1 MHSHNTHNGLFKRKK
16 MSSLRSPEDYISIQ
30 VRLDWCCGM
39 AHGLKLT
46 QINGEITYNG
56 ITFKGFIPQR
66 TAAYIEQTDL
76 HLPELTVRETMN
88 FAARVQGVGHKAG
101 VCRHVLCS
109 NLEA

>member
-1 MHSHNTHNGLFKRKK
+1 MQVHVFYSCYLNYVGFDLLSRIPKSVCFAELFVVER
-16 MSSLRSPEDYISIQ
+16 SSLKY
-30 VRLDWCCGM
+30 LYFY
-39 AHGLKLT
+39 LLL

-101 VCRHVLCS
+101 QHTFVRRT
-109 NLEA
+109 

>member
-1 MHSHNTHNGLFKRKK
+1 MQ
-16 MSSLRSPEDYISIQ
+16 ISG
-30 VRLDWCCGM
+30 D
-39 AHGLKLT
+39 
-46 QINGEITYNG
+46 ITYNG

-101 VCRHVLCS
+101 ERPARFL
-109 NLEA
+109 AKP